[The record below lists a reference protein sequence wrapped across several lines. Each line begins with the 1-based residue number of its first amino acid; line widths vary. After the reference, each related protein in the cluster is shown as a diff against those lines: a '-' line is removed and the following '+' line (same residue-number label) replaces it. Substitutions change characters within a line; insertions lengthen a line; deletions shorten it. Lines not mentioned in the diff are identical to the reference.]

1 MGATLRTSQS
11 KWETGGLGEVE
22 VRWCLRFFKPRE
34 GCWILL
40 AWKAS
45 QLKKRIGRKE
55 QANNLGKT
63 IAGRD
68 QQGRGLRPK
77 QVYHIQGRAR
87 RQISEKSSQP

>member
-55 QANNLGKT
+55 QKADFKAHGHHSDSLG
-63 IAGRD
+63 GRCY
-68 QQGRGLRPK
+68 RSVLLE
-77 QVYHIQGRAR
+77 I
-87 RQISEKSSQP
+87 